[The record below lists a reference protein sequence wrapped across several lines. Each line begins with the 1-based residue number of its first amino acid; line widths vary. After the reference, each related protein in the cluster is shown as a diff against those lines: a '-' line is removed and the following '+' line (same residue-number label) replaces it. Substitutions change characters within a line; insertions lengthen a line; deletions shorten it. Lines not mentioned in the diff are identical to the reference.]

1 MNSILVPVDGSVHAL
16 KAAHIACD
24 FAQKYDGRISLL
36 YVLPKSI
43 QAEKLLSLMAA
54 KNFGPKLKSILQ
66 TQAKMEKGL
75 ASPAVKMAAGE
86 QILSQAA
93 AKIRRQGI
101 NATKLPIGEGDVV
114 ESILDAIN
122 TTQANVVVLGS
133 RGVSDSHGN
142 SFGSVSHAVFERAQC
157 TCLAVK

>member
-43 QAEKLLSLMAA
+43 QAEKLLSLMVA
-54 KNFGPKLKSILQ
+54 KSFGPKLKSIL
-66 TQAKMEKGL
+66 TAQAKMKNGE
-75 ASPAVKMAAGE
+75 ASHAVKVAAGE
-86 QILSQAA
+86 KILSQAA
-93 AKIRRQGI
+93 AKIRHQGI
-101 NATKLPIGEGDVV
+101 DATKLPIGEGDVV
-114 ESILDAIN
+114 EIILDAIN
-122 TTQANVVVLGS
+122 ATQANVVVLGS
-133 RGVSDSHGN
+133 RGASDTHSS
-142 SFGSVSHAVFERAQC
+142 SFGSVSHAVFERAEC